1 MKHLNTFDVVVV
13 GGGHAG
19 VEAANIT
26 ANLKQKVCMV
36 SMDKGAV
43 GRMSCNP
50 AIGGVAKGQLVRELD
65 VLSGLMS
72 RAADASALQYKM
84 LNTSKGRSVWS
95 PRAQVD
101 KRVYEKKISNTVLS
115 NKNITFLK
123 GEVVSLTI
131 KNNTVR
137 GVVLRS
143 GEKIKTKTVVL
154 TCGTFL
160 SGLIHIGERKISAGR
175 MGENNSEGI
184 TSFLSSIGLKTM
196 RLKTGTPPRLLK
208 SSIDWT
214 QTKLDL
220 GDKNPTPFSHFTN
233 NFFPKNTPCHIV
245 RTNKNCHEIITNN
258 ILRSPMYTG
267 EILGVGPR
275 YCPSIED
282 KIDRFSDQESHMLY
296 LEPEW
301 ENSDQIYLNGYSTSL
316 PESVQLSSLKKIKA
330 FERVEFLRPGYAIE
344 YDCFSPAQL
353 KSTLESKDISGL
365 FFAGQIN
372 GTSGYEEAATQGI
385 MAGINV
391 VSHIKNK
398 DPLVLSRSDGYIG
411 VLIDDLITKDTEEPY
426 RMFTSRAEHRLVLR
440 YSNADERLLEKSKK
454 HGLLSQEKIDV
465 LLSKIKTKQKIL
477 KAAKKSISSDTVKNL
492 NLKQKIKIEKYVK
505 RPSVELRLVLEKEGL
520 LTGPGSKP
528 DWLYFEAL
536 FEAETEIKYEG
547 YIKRHLTQLKNEL
560 KNESQPIA
568 LRFNYNDVVGLST
581 EAKEKL
587 CLVRPQTLGQAS
599 RVSGVRS
606 SDISVLMINLL
617 RK

>member
-1 MKHLNTFDVVVV
+1 VKHLNNFDVVVV

-72 RAADASALQYKM
+72 GAADVSALQYKM

-95 PRAQVD
+95 PRAQID
-101 KRVYEKKISNTVLS
+101 KRVYEKQISNTILS

-131 KNNTVR
+131 KNNAVR

-214 QTKLDL
+214 QTKVDL

-245 RTNKNCHEIITNN
+245 RTNKNCHEIINKN

-282 KIDRFSDQESHMLY
+282 KIDRFSHQESHMLY

-372 GTSGYEEAATQGI
+372 GTSGYEEAATQGL

-465 LLSKIKTKQKIL
+465 LLSKIKTKQNIL
-477 KAAKKSISSDTVKNL
+477 KTAKKSISSDTVKNL

-520 LTGPGSKP
+520 LTGPGNKP

>member
-1 MKHLNTFDVVVV
+1 
-13 GGGHAG
+13 
-19 VEAANIT
+19 
-26 ANLKQKVCMV
+26 
-36 SMDKGAV
+36 
-43 GRMSCNP
+43 
-50 AIGGVAKGQLVRELD
+50 
-65 VLSGLMS
+65 
-72 RAADASALQYKM
+72 
-84 LNTSKGRSVWS
+84 
-95 PRAQVD
+95 
-101 KRVYEKKISNTVLS
+101 
-115 NKNITFLK
+115 
-123 GEVVSLTI
+123 
-131 KNNTVR
+131 
-137 GVVLRS
+137 
-143 GEKIKTKTVVL
+143 
-154 TCGTFL
+154 
-160 SGLIHIGERKISAGR
+160 
-175 MGENNSEGI
+175 
-184 TSFLSSIGLKTM
+184 
-196 RLKTGTPPRLLK
+196 
-208 SSIDWT
+208 
-214 QTKLDL
+214 
-220 GDKNPTPFSHFTN
+220 
-233 NFFPKNTPCHIV
+233 
-245 RTNKNCHEIITNN
+245 
-258 ILRSPMYTG
+258 MYTG

-282 KIDRFSDQESHMLY
+282 KIDRFSNQESHMLY

-330 FERVEFLRPGYAIE
+330 FEKVEFLRPGYAIE

-372 GTSGYEEAATQGI
+372 GTSGYEEAATQGL

-391 VSHIKNK
+391 VSHIKNEE
-398 DPLVLSRSDGYIG
+398 PLVLSRSDGYIG

-465 LLSKIKTKQKIL
+465 LLSKIKTKQNIL
-477 KAAKKSISSDTVKNL
+477 KTAQKSISSDTVKNL

-520 LTGPGSKP
+520 LTGPGNKP
-528 DWLYFEAL
+528 DWLYLEAL